1 MKSKIKKKEKLG
13 KQHSDL
19 KEKSKY
25 PDLLPFFKVIIANF
39 SQGNINNN
47 EVYSTGVQPNT

>member
-13 KQHSDL
+13 KPHSDL